1 MNLTLKGFLRG
12 YCRELTGLQ
21 TDSLRKL
28 LAAVLSDAPAASEA
42 VMAFAAAQGKGSYLA
57 RLAMG
62 TRLEPEY
69 RAFCQLCQASGGVE
83 AALQSPEA
91 PQRYRKVWD
100 AFLAQRDAIQ
110 ADRRVIAL
118 MREKTL
124 TALEG
129 SGRTV
134 YGLCAELGLNRGNTY
149 AYLNGGDITKVS
161 RATARRILDAAS
173 RQQAAM
179 SSCS

>member
-21 TDSLRKL
+21 TDSLHKL
-28 LAAVLSDAPAASEA
+28 LGAVLTSAPAAAEA
-42 VMAFAAAQGKGSYLA
+42 VMAFAAAQGKGDYLA
-57 RLAMG
+57 SLAAG
-62 TRLEPEY
+62 TYLEPGY
-69 RAFCQLCQASGGVE
+69 RAFSQLCQESTSVE
-83 AALQSPEA
+83 AALQSAEA
-91 PQRYRKVWD
+91 PPRYRKVWD
-100 AFLAQRDAIQ
+100 AFLARRDAIQ

-124 TALEG
+124 AALED

-134 YGLCAELGLNRGNTY
+134 YGLCAELGLNRGNIY

-161 RATARRILDAAS
+161 RATARRILEAAS
-173 RQQAAM
+173 
-179 SSCS
+179 